1 MLILPA
7 VDIGQIEPGFAIS
20 TLLEC
25 ARADKLLVQGEELL
39 WMWSSHSG
47 QTAFPPGNRR
57 LLACAHLKSA
67 SRAKVPSSI
76 LKAGGGLN
84 DYLKSMNGFGYLL
97 DISTGGLAVRHDSE
111 MFTILAVS
119 LYAVRQ
125 SLKLTPFLKDDISRC
140 VFACLDL
147 CRGGKP
153 RKAKSLI
160 EWMPSVFSFLGSNA
174 NGVIEVWETKRVHG
188 IK

>member
-7 VDIGQIEPGFAIS
+7 VDIGQIEPSFAIS

-25 ARADKLLVQGEELL
+25 ARADNLLVLGDELL
-39 WMWSSHSG
+39 WMWKSG
-47 QTAFPPGNRR
+47 SDKTSFPPDNRK
-57 LLACAHLKSA
+57 LLACADPNLA

-76 LKAGGGLN
+76 LKPGGGLN
-84 DYLKSMNGFGYLL
+84 DYLKQLDGFGYLVH
-97 DISTGGLAVRHDSE
+97 ISTGGLAVRHDSE
-111 MFTILAVS
+111 IFTILAVS
-119 LYAVRQ
+119 LMAVRQ

-140 VFACLDL
+140 VFASLDI
-147 CRGGKP
+147 CRGGKT

-160 EWMPSVFSFLGSNA
+160 EWMPSVFSFLGSNS
-174 NGVIEVWETKRVHG
+174 NGVIEVWDTKRVHG